1 MALTDEQVR
10 QVKDQLF
17 EQLDNFP
24 EDKRPQIKTQI
35 ESMTPEQVEEF
46 VKQNQLSHMPGGDCV
61 FCSIVEGK
69 MPSIKIA
76 ENEENIAILEIN
88 PINKGH
94 TLIVPKEH
102 LDKVKDSANALADQV
117 SKKITEK
124 FSPLEIRINEKEIMG
139 HQMLEVVP
147 VYAGDEGKPM
157 ERTKASEEE
166 LKKLQEDLSIMG
178 ESTTASTTKPEA
190 TEPETPEEPEEL
202 YQLKPRI
209 P

>member
-10 QVKDQLF
+10 QVKDQLL

-24 EDKRPQIKTQI
+24 EDKRAQIKEQI
-35 ESMTPEQVEEF
+35 DSMNPDQVEEF

-61 FCSIVEGK
+61 FCSIIEGK

-94 TLIVPKEH
+94 TLIVPREH
-102 LDKVKDSANALADQV
+102 LDKVKDSTNALADQV
-117 SKKITEK
+117 SKRITEK
-124 FSPLEIRINEKEIMG
+124 FNPVEIRINEKEIMG

-147 VYAGDEGKPM
+147 VYTGDEGKPM
-157 ERTKASEEE
+157 ERAKASEEE
-166 LKKLQEDLSIMG
+166 LKKVQEELSSA
-178 ESTTASTTKPEA
+178 ESTATPTAEPETA
-190 TEPETPEEPEEL
+190 EPETPEEPEEL
-202 YQLKPRI
+202 PKLKPRI